1 MNDLPF
7 PKLFTVD
14 EANQMLPLVKKIV
27 ADILQTG
34 QLLRAFVREYGEE
47 AQKMQAFQDYMNRLQ
62 EFVEELE
69 ELGCFF
75 KDWNF
80 EVGLVDFPAILN
92 GRVVF
97 LCWRSDEP
105 AIQFYH
111 DVEAGYA
118 GRQPLPGQGAAEV

>member
-1 MNDLPF
+1 MSDLPF

-80 EVGLVDFPAILN
+80 EVGLVDFPAIIN

-118 GRQPLPGQGAAEV
+118 GRQPLPGQGAAEL